1 MGRWRWAIFLRRFAA
16 WATTCT
22 VLPMMNDRN
31 RIPSLDGLR
40 CIAVSLVL
48 FSHLLGT
55 RGFFSPPKTS
65 LLYGFGNLGVQVFF
79 VISGYLITHLLLS
92 ELQRTNKIHLGKF
105 YFRRTLRIF
114 PPCYFMIGGLILL
127 TALGW
132 STLTPKD
139 AFRALTYTSN
149 YYPGRSWNIGHT
161 WSLGVEEQ
169 FYLLWPA
176 VLVILGR
183 RKGFFAAASVIFI
196 CPIIRVLLWH
206 FYRLPDIGHRFET
219 VADAIA
225 TGCLLAGMR
234 EWLHTQKLYRS
245 ILESKFLLAA
255 PIVVVAALILG
266 PHPLSYFAVSPTVI
280 NLGIALCLDFA
291 ITYHRGVVG
300 TILNSRPFVFM
311 GVISYSTYLWQQ
323 IFLNRNSG
331 SAITAFPLN
340 ITLAGAAAVASYY
353 IVEQPCLRF
362 RQRLEQR
369 VFVHR
374 REPAPVIA
382 GESAAALAQSNAN

>member
-1 MGRWRWAIFLRRFAA
+1 
-16 WATTCT
+16 
-22 VLPMMNDRN
+22 MMNQHN

-65 LLYGFGNLGVQVFF
+65 FLYAFGNLGVQVFF

-92 ELQRTNKIHLGKF
+92 ELQRSDKIHLGTF

-114 PPCYFMIGGLILL
+114 PPCYFMIGGLVLL
-127 TALGW
+127 TAAGW
-132 STLTPKD
+132 NALTPKD
-139 AFRALTYTSN
+139 AFHALTYTSN

-225 TGCLLAGMR
+225 TGCLLAGTR
-234 EWLHTQKLYRS
+234 EWLHRQQLYKT
-245 ILESKFLLAA
+245 ILGSKFLFAL
-255 PIVVVAALILG
+255 PIFVLAALILD
-266 PHPLSYFAVSPTVI
+266 PHPMTYFAVSPTVM
-280 NLGIALCLDFA
+280 NLSIALFLDFS

-300 TILNSRPFVFM
+300 GILNSRPFVFL
-311 GVISYSTYLWQQ
+311 GLISYSTYLWQQ
-323 IFLNRNSG
+323 VFLNRNSA
-331 SAITAFPLN
+331 SVITAFPLN
-340 ITLAGAAAVASYY
+340 IILAAAAAVASYY
-353 IVEQPCLRF
+353 VIEQPCLRF
-362 RQRLEQR
+362 RQHLEQK
-369 VFVHR
+369 VFVYR
-374 REPAPVIA
+374 REPEPAIA
-382 GESAAALAQSNAN
+382 TEKAVAVAKSSAS

>member
-1 MGRWRWAIFLRRFAA
+1 MI
-16 WATTCT
+16 
-22 VLPMMNDRN
+22 NDHN

-55 RGFFSPPKTS
+55 RGFFSPAKTS

-92 ELQRTNKIHLGKF
+92 ELQRSNKIHLGKF

-127 TALGW
+127 TAVGW
-132 STLTPKD
+132 NTLTPKD
-139 AFRALTYTSN
+139 AFHALTYTSN

-176 VLVILGR
+176 VLVLLGI
-183 RKGFFAAASVIFI
+183 RKGLFAAASVIFI
-196 CPIIRVLLWH
+196 SPVIRVLLWH
-206 FYRLPDIGHRFET
+206 FYKLPDIGHRFET
-219 VADAIA
+219 IADAIA

-234 EWLHTQKLYRS
+234 EWLHGQKLYKTT
-245 ILESKFLLAA
+245 LESKFLAAA
-255 PIVVVAALILG
+255 PIFVLGALILG
-266 PHPLSYFAVSPTVI
+266 PHPMTYFAVSPTVI
-280 NLGIALCLDFA
+280 NLAIALCLDFS
-291 ITYHRGVVG
+291 ITYHRGLVG
-300 TILNSRPFVFM
+300 GILNSRPFVFL

-323 IFLNRNSG
+323 VFLNRNSA
-331 SAITAFPLN
+331 SVITAFPLN
-340 ITLAGAAAVASYY
+340 IILAAAAAVASYY
-353 IVEQPCLRF
+353 VIEQPCLRF
-362 RQRLEQR
+362 RQHLEQKI
-369 VFVHR
+369 FVSR
-374 REPAPVIA
+374 RELQPAIA
-382 GESAAALAQSNAN
+382 AEKAVAVTQSRAI

>member
-1 MGRWRWAIFLRRFAA
+1 
-16 WATTCT
+16 
-22 VLPMMNDRN
+22 MMNQHN

-65 LLYGFGNLGVQVFF
+65 FLYAFGNLGVQVFF

-92 ELQRTNKIHLGKF
+92 ELQRSDKIHLGTF

-114 PPCYFMIGGLILL
+114 PPCYFMIGGLVLL
-127 TALGW
+127 TAAGW
-132 STLTPKD
+132 NALTPKD
-139 AFRALTYTSN
+139 AFHALTYTSN

-183 RKGFFAAASVIFI
+183 RKGFFVAASVIFI

-225 TGCLLAGMR
+225 TGCLLAGTR
-234 EWLHTQKLYRS
+234 EWLHRQQLYKT
-245 ILESKFLLAA
+245 ILGSKFLFAL
-255 PIVVVAALILG
+255 PIFVLAALILD
-266 PHPLSYFAVSPTVI
+266 PHPMTYFAVSPTVM
-280 NLGIALCLDFA
+280 NLSIALFLDFS
-291 ITYHRGVVG
+291 ITYHRGAD
-300 TILNSRPFVFM
+300 S
-311 GVISYSTYLWQQ
+311 
-323 IFLNRNSG
+323 
-331 SAITAFPLN
+331 
-340 ITLAGAAAVASYY
+340 AAVQDLQKYSFFG
-353 IVEQPCLRF
+353 EP
-362 RQRLEQR
+362 
-369 VFVHR
+369 HR
-374 REPAPVIA
+374 RTNEIGGTSCRAFQTGGGDVRQYSAPQQLLFNPREVTAGVRPQREELIMDLRIA
-382 GESAAALAQSNAN
+382 VYEQC